1 MNMADG
7 IPDTADAAVAEVIA
21 AAVQLPVFLVYA
33 SGTDG
38 LGQWQEAAYAAVA
51 KHWHANA
58 GAEWAGIRTVE
69 FIAAMANVITT
80 ALNTS
85 MAKTPAT
92 CNSAQPWQARS
103 DAWGEERHRIW
114 CAQCELLL
122 DWLRSATPA
131 HVAKLADLW
140 FEQGNEAASLLAA
153 HPLLMRVRDRLHA
166 FTSTAP

>member
-1 MNMADG
+1 MADE

-33 SGTDG
+33 SAADG
-38 LGQWQEAAYAAVA
+38 LGQWQEVAYAAVA

-58 GAEWAGIRTVE
+58 GAECAGIRTVE
-69 FIAAMANVITT
+69 FIAALAHVIST
-80 ALNTS
+80 ALNIS
-85 MAKTPAT
+85 MSKTPAT
-92 CNSAQPWQARS
+92 GNSARPWQVRS

-122 DWLRSATPA
+122 DWLRGATPA

-140 FEQGNEAASLLAA
+140 FEQGNEAACLLAA
-153 HPLLMRVRDRLHA
+153 HPLLMQVRDRLHA
-166 FTSTAP
+166 FTSTVP